1 MGSRSAGGWPAVL
14 PWLWAF
20 LVLASFAVQASAAEV
35 IKSPHDPRSYETLVL
50 GKAREE
56 DVLRDTIAS
65 DLVRI
70 VLIQLSSLTRNGV

>member
-1 MGSRSAGGWPAVL
+1 MSAGVY
-14 PWLWAF
+14 
-20 LVLASFAVQASAAEV
+20 
-35 IKSPHDPRSYETLVL
+35 DETLVL

-70 VLIQLSSLTRNGV
+70 VLIQLSSLTRNGA